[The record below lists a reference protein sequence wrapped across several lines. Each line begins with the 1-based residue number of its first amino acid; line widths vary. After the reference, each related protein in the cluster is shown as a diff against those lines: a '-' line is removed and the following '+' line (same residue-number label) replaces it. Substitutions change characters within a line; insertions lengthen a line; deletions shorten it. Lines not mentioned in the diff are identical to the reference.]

1 MLSDQRKQ
9 VGRKRKTAGTFRQIG
24 QGVLYLPKQNTII
37 KDRLIETAG
46 LLGDDEQDVTFQ
58 HSILCQTCLPYRD
71 PGDDVR
77 VWERINGAAHLEVL
91 AGKAMHPE
99 LGRLVPIG
107 LPFGPKPRLVLAH
120 INAEALRTNSPE
132 IEMEGTLTAFV
143 KRLKL
148 ADQGRNMRTIKDQLA
163 RLSAASVRLGMVR
176 DGRAITVN
184 SQIVTAFDLWFPKD
198 ERQKVLWP
206 STVWLSLDYF
216 ESLKAHAVPL
226 DERAL
231 SALSHSAMALD
242 IYAWLAQRLHRIPK
256 PHRQFIPWPAV
267 KDQFGADY
275 DRLRKFR
282 EKFMEALRQVHAV
295 YPAMKIDITGQG
307 LFLYTSPPPVV
318 KTGIVVKLAT
328 QAGGPSPCPPA
339 T

>member
-1 MLSDQRKQ
+1 MLNDQRKR
-9 VGRKRKTAGTFRQIG
+9 VGRKRTTAQTSRPVG
-24 QGVLYLPKQNTII
+24 QGVLLLPKQNTII
-37 KDRLIETAG
+37 QDRIIETSG
-46 LLGDDEQDVTFQ
+46 LLAEADEKQPVTFQ

-71 PGDDVR
+71 PGDNVR
-77 VWERINGAAHLEVL
+77 TWERLNGTAHLEVI

-99 LGRLVPIG
+99 EGRLVPLG

-120 INAEALRTNSPE
+120 VNAEALRSNSPE
-132 IEMEGTLTAFV
+132 IEIEDSLTAFV

-148 ADQGRNMRTIKDQLA
+148 AGHGRDMRTIKNQLA
-163 RLSAASVRLGMVR
+163 RLSASSVRLGMIR
-176 DGRAITVN
+176 DGRALTVN

-198 ERQKVLWP
+198 DRQRVLWP
-206 STVWLSLDYF
+206 STVRLSLDYF

-242 IYAWLAQRLHRIPK
+242 LYAWLAQRLHRIEK

-275 DRLRKFR
+275 TRLRKFR
-282 EKFMEALRQVHAV
+282 EVFMQALRQVVAV
-295 YPAMKIDITGQG
+295 YPAAKIDVNEQG

-318 KTGIVVKLAT
+318 KTGVVVKLP
-328 QAGGPSPCPPA
+328 AGK
-339 T
+339 